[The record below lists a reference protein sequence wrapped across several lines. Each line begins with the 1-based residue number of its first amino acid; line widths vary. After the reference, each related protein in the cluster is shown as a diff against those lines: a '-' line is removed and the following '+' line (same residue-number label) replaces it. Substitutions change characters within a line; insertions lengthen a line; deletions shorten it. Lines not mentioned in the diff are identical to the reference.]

1 MTMSEKTVVSIRN
14 LCFGYEHSQ
23 EVLHDVSL
31 QIDARAFAVLV
42 GPNGGGK
49 TTLLRLILGLL
60 TPWHGEIKVLG
71 QTPVEAC
78 RALGYVPQILQF
90 DRSFPASVLD
100 VVLMGRVDRH
110 RFGWYSRHDRQTAAE
125 CLEQV
130 GLASL
135 AGQHFSA
142 LSGGER
148 QRVLIAKALASEP
161 EILLLDEPGAN
172 LDPDSSEKIYAL
184 LQELNRRLTIVLV
197 SHNLNLVEAFAS
209 HVVCI
214 NRTAEVHRAQDIAA
228 AASAGWMTIRH
239 HPSCPAARSAAT
251 VSEHQAGTAGEA
263 NHV

>member
-1 MTMSEKTVVSIRN
+1 MSNEMVVSIKN

-23 EVLHDVSL
+23 EVLHDISV
-31 QIDARAFAVLV
+31 QIHRRAFAVLV

-60 TPWHGEIKVLG
+60 TPWHGEIIVLG
-71 QTPVEAC
+71 QSPAVAS
-78 RALGYVPQILQF
+78 RRLGYVPQILQF

-100 VVLMGRVDRH
+100 VVLMGRVERH
-110 RFGWYSRHDRQTAAE
+110 LFGWYSRQDRQVAAD

-130 GLASL
+130 GLAAYAENHIS
-135 AGQHFSA
+135 S

-184 LQELNRRLTIVLV
+184 LQELNRHQTVILV
-197 SHNLNLVEAFAS
+197 SHNLNLVESFAS
-209 HVVCI
+209 HVICV
-214 NRTAEVHRAQDIAA
+214 NRTIDVHRAQDVSGATNTR
-228 AASAGWMTIRH
+228 WMTIH
-239 HPSCPAARSAAT
+239 HHATCPSARSVAT
-251 VSEHQAGTAGEA
+251 VSEHHQPAAEED